1 MNARRM
7 QPTEPPLPQA
17 PLYPFLPLQQ
27 SVLPIQPLLVPS
39 LNQLVVLQNQVLQQI
54 LSQSKQMAQLISR
67 IDSCS
72 AGSTRCSSQ
81 ASSSDSTEAYTLKLA
96 LEGDI
101 ATQVLKERGFVLKG
115 TVRDSENRLAVQSV
129 GMVLRLELYTQ
140 DDQTHAL
147 VHNIAGRLYTGKK
160 IMRGSVTAC
169 VQADACFA
177 FPNVV
182 INEVSSHYID
192 DAFSL
197 VISAD
202 QFNVKPLVIRKIV
215 VRARKAKA
223 ISMCNEVG

>member
-1 MNARRM
+1 M
-7 QPTEPPLPQA
+7 EPPLSQEPQY
-17 PLYPFLPLQQ
+17 PLPPLQPP
-27 SVLPIQPLLVPS
+27 VLPIKPLLMPS
-39 LNQLVVLQNQVLQQI
+39 LNQLVVLQNQVLQQV
-54 LSQSKQMAQLISR
+54 LTQSQQMAQLISR

-81 ASSSDSTEAYTLKLA
+81 ASSSDSTEAYSFKLV

-101 ATQVLKERGFVLKG
+101 AAQVLKERGFAIKG
-115 TVRDSENRLAVQSV
+115 TVRDGENRLAVQCD
-129 GMVLRLELYTQ
+129 GMKLRLELYTQ
-140 DDQTHAL
+140 DDKTHAL
-147 VHNIAGRLYTGKK
+147 IHNIAGRLHIGKK
-160 IMRGSVTAC
+160 VMRGSVTAC
-169 VQADACFA
+169 VQADASFT

-197 VISAD
+197 VVSAD
-202 QFNVKPLVIRKIV
+202 QFNVKPLVIRKLV